1 MANAESNTIP
11 IRMSITLKEI
21 SLMNIEVN
29 ISIADASEPAII
41 IQILFLK
48 KQSNKK
54 TIIRHIIDII
64 CNTHTILIHNTSQFI
79 SNIRNIQ

>member
-48 KQSNKK
+48 KQINKK
-54 TIIRHIIDII
+54 TIIRQ
-64 CNTHTILIHNTSQFI
+64 LI
-79 SNIRNIQ
+79 

>member
-54 TIIRHIIDII
+54 TII

>member
-29 ISIADASEPAII
+29 ISISDASEPAII

-54 TIIRHIIDII
+54 TIIRQ
-64 CNTHTILIHNTSQFI
+64 LI
-79 SNIRNIQ
+79 